1 MSLYTERH
9 GMRTPI
15 ERTYS
20 ISIKAYSRLFDCC
33 SRYFEYLAWKYPVE
47 CPDGNGCCGFDFGK
61 FSEDME
67 FEIPTLFRRE
77 GRIEKPRSL
86 HNAFEPEPI
95 DDEFDQYAL
104 IDLIEFVAQNIHDI
118 TRKSYH
124 RFFKHDDLY
133 FGESNEIA
141 EKFIEEINNTFQ
153 KAGLLYQLTTSLE
166 VERIEETAILSEK
179 IEKDIQTIKE
189 PGLRE
194 LLIMAVQKHKSPYPN
209 DQKDAVEKIW
219 DAFERL
225 KTYYTNKSKKES
237 ADQIIGDMSEG
248 KEAYIKLFT
257 AEFKL
262 LTEIGNNYR
271 IRHHETN
278 KIDITDIRHYDY
290 FFNRCLALI
299 GTAIQ
304 YLK

>member
-1 MSLYTERH
+1 MNLYTERH

-20 ISIKAYSRLFDCC
+20 ISIIAYSRLFDCC
-33 SRYFEYLAWKYPVE
+33 SRYFEYLAWKYPAE
-47 CPDGNGCCGFDFGK
+47 CPDGNGCCGLDFEK
-61 FSEDME
+61 FSEDMQ

-77 GRIEKPRSL
+77 GRIEKPHSR
-86 HNAFEPEPI
+86 HNVFEPEPI

-104 IDLIEFVAQNIHDI
+104 IDLIEFVAQNIRDI

-124 RFFKHDDLY
+124 SFFRHDDLS
-133 FGESNEIA
+133 FGETNEIA
-141 EKFIEEINNTFQ
+141 EKFIEEINRTFQ
-153 KAGLLYQLTTSLE
+153 KVGLLYQLTTNLE

-194 LLIMAVQKHKSPYPN
+194 LLIVAVQKHKSPYPD

-225 KTYYTNKSKKES
+225 KTYYTNKNKKES
-237 ADQIIGDMSEG
+237 ADQIIGDMSDG
-248 KEAYIKLFT
+248 KDAYIELFT

-262 LTEIGNNYR
+262 LTEIGNKYR

>member
-15 ERTYS
+15 ERTYL
-20 ISIKAYSRLFDCC
+20 ISIKTYSRLFDCC

-47 CPDGNGCCGFDFGK
+47 CPDGNGCCGLDFKK
-61 FSEDME
+61 FSGDME

-77 GRIEKPRSL
+77 GRIDKPQSIQ
-86 HNAFEPEPI
+86 FPFDDEPI

-104 IDLIEFVAQNIHDI
+104 IDLIEFVAQNIRDI
-118 TRKSYH
+118 TQKRYH
-124 RFFKHDDLY
+124 DFFRHNDLF
-133 FGESNEIA
+133 FGGTNEIA

-153 KAGLLYQLTTSLE
+153 KAGLLYQLTTNLE

-179 IEKDIQTIKE
+179 IEKDIQAIKE

-194 LLIMAVQKHKSPYPN
+194 LLIVAVQKHKSPYPD

-225 KTYYTNKSKKES
+225 KTYYIDKKKNES
-237 ADQIIGDMSEG
+237 ADQIISDMSEG

-257 AEFKL
+257 A
-262 LTEIGNNYR
+262 
-271 IRHHETN
+271 
-278 KIDITDIRHYDY
+278 
-290 FFNRCLALI
+290 
-299 GTAIQ
+299 
-304 YLK
+304 

>member
-33 SRYFEYLAWKYPVE
+33 SRYFEYMAWKYPEE
-47 CPDGNGCCGFDFGK
+47 CPDGNSCCGLDYDKFDM
-61 FSEDME
+61 DME
-67 FEIPTLFRRE
+67 FEIPTLFRRN
-77 GRIEKPRSL
+77 GRISKPQSIQL
-86 HNAFEPEPI
+86 PFEDEPI
-95 DDEFDQYAL
+95 NDEFDQYAL
-104 IDLIEFVAQNIHDI
+104 IDLIEFVAQNIRDI

-124 RFFKHDDLY
+124 SFFRHDDLS
-133 FGESNEIA
+133 FGETNEIA
-141 EKFIEEINNTFQ
+141 GKFIEEINRTFQ
-153 KAGLLYQLTTSLE
+153 QTGLLYQLTINLE
-166 VERIEETAILSEK
+166 VERIEETAILTEK
-179 IEKDIQTIKE
+179 MEKDIRSIKE

-194 LLIMAVQKHKSPYPN
+194 LLIMAVQKHKSPYSN

-225 KTYYTNKSKKES
+225 KTYYTNKSKRES
-237 ADQIIGDMSEG
+237 ADQIISDMSDG
-248 KEAYIKLFT
+248 KDAYMELFT

-304 YLK
+304 YLQ

>member
-33 SRYFEYLAWKYPVE
+33 SRYFEYLAWKYPEE
-47 CPDGNGCCGFDFGK
+47 CPDGNNCCGLDYDKFDM
-61 FSEDME
+61 DIE
-67 FEIPTLFRRE
+67 FEIPTLFRRN
-77 GRIEKPRSL
+77 GRISKPQSIQL
-86 HNAFEPEPI
+86 PFEDEPI
-95 DDEFDQYAL
+95 NDEFDQYAL
-104 IDLIEFVAQNIHDI
+104 IDLIEFVAQNIRDI

-124 RFFKHDDLY
+124 SFFRHDDLS
-133 FGESNEIA
+133 FGETNEIA
-141 EKFIEEINNTFQ
+141 GKFIEEINRTFQ
-153 KAGLLYQLTTSLE
+153 QTGLLYQLTINLE
-166 VERIEETAILSEK
+166 VERIEETAILTEK
-179 IEKDIQTIKE
+179 MEKDIQAIKE

-194 LLIMAVQKHKSPYPN
+194 LLIMAVQKHRSPYPN

-225 KTYYTNKSKKES
+225 KTYYTNKNKRES
-237 ADQIIGDMSEG
+237 ADQIIGDMSDG
-248 KEAYIKLFT
+248 KDEYIELFT
-257 AEFKL
+257 TEFKL

-271 IRHHETN
+271 IRHHETS

-304 YLK
+304 YLQ

>member
-20 ISIKAYSRLFDCC
+20 ISIKTYSRLFDCC

-47 CPDGNGCCGFDFGK
+47 CPDGNGCCGLDFKK

-77 GRIEKPRSL
+77 GRIDKPQSIQ
-86 HNAFEPEPI
+86 FPFDDEPI

-104 IDLIEFVAQNIHDI
+104 IDLIEFVAQNIRDI
-118 TRKSYH
+118 TQKRYH
-124 RFFKHDDLY
+124 DFFRHNDLF
-133 FGESNEIA
+133 FGGTNEIA
-141 EKFIEEINNTFQ
+141 EKFIKEINNTFQ
-153 KAGLLYQLTTSLE
+153 KAGLLYQLTTNLE

-179 IEKDIQTIKE
+179 IEKDIQAIKE
-189 PGLRE
+189 PGLHE
-194 LLIMAVQKHKSPYPN
+194 LLIVAVQKHKSPYPD

-225 KTYYTNKSKKES
+225 KTYYIGKKKNES
-237 ADQIIGDMSEG
+237 ADQIISDMSEG

-271 IRHHETN
+271 IRHHETD

>member
-47 CPDGNGCCGFDFGK
+47 CPDGNGCCGLDVKK

-77 GRIEKPRSL
+77 GRIDKPQSIQL
-86 HNAFEPEPI
+86 PFEDEPI
-95 DDEFDQYAL
+95 NDEFDQYAL
-104 IDLIEFVAQNIHDI
+104 IDLIEFVAQNIRDI

-124 RFFKHDDLY
+124 SFFRHDDLS
-133 FGESNEIA
+133 FGETNEIA
-141 EKFIEEINNTFQ
+141 GKFIEEINRTFQ
-153 KAGLLYQLTTSLE
+153 KVGLLYQLTKNLE

-179 IEKDIQTIKE
+179 IEQDIQTIKE

-194 LLIMAVQKHKSPYPN
+194 LLIVAVQKHKSPYPD

-225 KTYYTNKSKKES
+225 KTYYTNKNKRAS
-237 ADQIIGDMSEG
+237 ADQIISDMSDG
-248 KEAYIKLFT
+248 KDAYMELFT

-304 YLK
+304 YLQ